1 MLLEL
6 LSVRSGFS
14 NLASETSYNDL
25 ETFVDVMR
33 RCVNVYVR
41 DDFLKVFWVVFTVLR
56 VRTCNLINIKYT
68 LATETHHL
76 LVHLLK

>member
-41 DDFLKVFWVVFTVLR
+41 DDFLKVFWVWF
-56 VRTCNLINIKYT
+56 
-68 LATETHHL
+68 L
-76 LVHLLK
+76 LYCVYELVI